1 MAIWMPYRAYG
12 VNYYLAYGIEAQ
24 TIEGGNVAM
33 SLQVEKLEKNMAKLT
48 IEVSAEELE
57 KAIESAYR
65 KNKNRISV
73 PGFRKGKA
81 PRKMLEQMYGKN
93 LFYEDAANDLIPDAY
108 DEALKE
114 CTENI
119 VSSPKIT
126 VVQIEA
132 GKPFIFTAEVALKPE
147 VTLGA
152 YKGVTVDKADLEVS
166 EEEVTAEIDKE
177 RGKNARTVEVTDRAV
192 KQGDIA
198 TIDFEGFLD
207 GVPFDGGKEENYPLT
222 IGSNTFIP
230 GFEEGLIGA
239 EIGRETEISLT
250 FPEDYQQEDLAGK
263 DVVFQ
268 CLVKKLQEKE
278 LPELDDDFVGDVSE
292 ESDTVEEYREEIR
305 RKLTDKKAKE
315 GRRAKE
321 NAAVEAVIANA
332 QMEIPDAMVET
343 QQRQMVQDYAQ
354 RLQYQGISLEQYM
367 QYTGMTPQML
377 LEQMKPQ
384 ALRSIKSRLVLE
396 AVADAEKIEA
406 SEEEIE
412 EEIKD
417 MADSYKKD
425 VSEVKDI
432 LGEEGRKQVEEDV
445 RIKKAIDF
453 ISENAVETESAAE
466 NE

>member
-1 MAIWMPYRAYG
+1 MAEF
-12 VNYYLAYGIEAQ
+12 YYSAYGIEGQ

-48 IEVSAEELE
+48 IEVSAEEFE
-57 KAIESAYR
+57 KAIEGAYR

-93 LFYEDAANDLIPDAY
+93 LFYEDAANALIPDAY

-114 CTENI
+114 CTEDI
-119 VSSPKIT
+119 VSAPKIN
-126 VVQIEA
+126 VVQVEA
-132 GKPFIFTAEVALKPE
+132 GQPFIFTAEVALKPE

-152 YKGVTVDKADLEVS
+152 DKGVTVDKVDTEVT

-198 TIDFEGFLD
+198 TIDFEGFLN
-207 GVPFDGGKEENYPLT
+207 GVSFDGGKEENYPLT
-222 IGSNTFIP
+222 IGSHAFIP

-239 EIGRETEISLT
+239 EIGKEIEINVT
-250 FPEDYQQEDLAGK
+250 FPEEYQEEDLAGK
-263 DVVFQ
+263 DVVFK

-305 RKLTDKKAKE
+305 RKLTNKKAEEAK
-315 GRRAKE
+315 RVKE

-343 QQRQMVQDYAQ
+343 QQRQMAQDYAQ
-354 RLQYQGISLEQYM
+354 RMRYQGISMEQYM
-367 QYTGMTPQML
+367 QYTGMTAQMIL
-377 LEQMKPQ
+377 DQMKPQ
-384 ALRSIKSRLVLE
+384 ALKSIQSRLVLE
-396 AVADAEKIEA
+396 AVVEAEKIEA
-406 SEEEIE
+406 TEEEIE
-412 EEIKD
+412 EEIKQI
-417 MADSYKKD
+417 AESYKKGID
-425 VSEVKDI
+425 EVKDI
-432 LGEEGRKQVEEDV
+432 LGEEGRKQAKEDV
-445 RIKKAIDF
+445 CIKKAIDL
-453 ISENAVETESAAE
+453 IVANAVETEPAAE
-466 NE
+466 AE

>member
-1 MAIWMPYRAYG
+1 MAEF
-12 VNYYLAYGIEAQ
+12 YYSAYGIEGQ

-48 IEVSAEELE
+48 IEVSAEEFE
-57 KAIESAYR
+57 KAIEGAYR

-93 LFYEDAANDLIPDAY
+93 LFYEDAANALIPDAY

-114 CTENI
+114 CTEDI
-119 VSSPKIT
+119 VSAPKIN
-126 VVQIEA
+126 VVQVEA
-132 GKPFIFTAEVALKPE
+132 GQPFIFTAEVALKPE

-152 YKGVTVDKADLEVS
+152 YKGVTVDKVDTEVT

-198 TIDFEGFLD
+198 TIDFEGFLN
-207 GVPFDGGKEENYPLT
+207 GVSFDGGKEENYPLT
-222 IGSNTFIP
+222 IGSHAFIP

-239 EIGRETEISLT
+239 EIGKEIEINVT
-250 FPEDYQQEDLAGK
+250 FPEEYQEEDLAGK
-263 DVVFQ
+263 DVVFK

-305 RKLTDKKAKE
+305 RKLTNKKAEEAK
-315 GRRAKE
+315 RVKE

-343 QQRQMVQDYAQ
+343 QQRQMAQDYAQ
-354 RLQYQGISLEQYM
+354 RMRYQGISMEQYM
-367 QYTGMTPQML
+367 QYTGMTAQMIL
-377 LEQMKPQ
+377 DQMKPQ
-384 ALRSIKSRLVLE
+384 ALKSIQSRLVLE
-396 AVADAEKIEA
+396 AVVEAEKIEA
-406 SEEEIE
+406 TEEEIE
-412 EEIKD
+412 EEIKQI
-417 MADSYKKD
+417 AESYKKGID
-425 VSEVKDI
+425 EVKDI
-432 LGEEGRKQVEEDV
+432 LGEEGRKQAKEDV
-445 RIKKAIDF
+445 CIKKAIDL
-453 ISENAVETESAAE
+453 IVANAVETEPAAE
-466 NE
+466 AE

>member
-177 RGKNARTVEVTDRAV
+177 RGKNART
-192 KQGDIA
+192 
-198 TIDFEGFLD
+198 
-207 GVPFDGGKEENYPLT
+207 
-222 IGSNTFIP
+222 
-230 GFEEGLIGA
+230 
-239 EIGRETEISLT
+239 EIGR
-250 FPEDYQQEDLAGK
+250 AH
-263 DVVFQ
+263 V
-268 CLVKKLQEKE
+268 
-278 LPELDDDFVGDVSE
+278 
-292 ESDTVEEYREEIR
+292 
-305 RKLTDKKAKE
+305 
-315 GRRAKE
+315 
-321 NAAVEAVIANA
+321 
-332 QMEIPDAMVET
+332 
-343 QQRQMVQDYAQ
+343 
-354 RLQYQGISLEQYM
+354 
-367 QYTGMTPQML
+367 
-377 LEQMKPQ
+377 
-384 ALRSIKSRLVLE
+384 
-396 AVADAEKIEA
+396 
-406 SEEEIE
+406 
-412 EEIKD
+412 
-417 MADSYKKD
+417 
-425 VSEVKDI
+425 
-432 LGEEGRKQVEEDV
+432 
-445 RIKKAIDF
+445 
-453 ISENAVETESAAE
+453 
-466 NE
+466 

>member
-1 MAIWMPYRAYG
+1 MLHREYG
-12 VNYYLAYGIEAQ
+12 RDYYSAYGIEAQ

-48 IEVSAEELE
+48 IEVSAEKLE
-57 KAIESAYR
+57 KAIEGAYR
-65 KNKNRISV
+65 KNKSRISV

-119 VSSPKIT
+119 VSAPKIN

-147 VTLGA
+147 VTLGE
-152 YKGVTVDKADLEVS
+152 YKGVSVDKVDTEVT

-207 GVPFDGGKEENYPLT
+207 GVPFEGGKEENYPLT
-222 IGSNTFIP
+222 IGSHAFIP

-239 EIGRETEISLT
+239 EIGKEIEINVT
-250 FPEDYQQEDLAGK
+250 FPEEYQEEDLAGK
-263 DVVFQ
+263 NAMFK

-278 LPELDDDFVGDVSE
+278 LPELNDDFVGDVSE

-305 RKLTDKKAKE
+305 RKLTDKKADE
-315 GRRAKE
+315 ARRTKE

-354 RLQYQGISLEQYM
+354 RMRYQGISMEQYM
-367 QYTGMTPQML
+367 QYTGMTPQMIL
-377 LEQMKPQ
+377 DQMKPQ
-384 ALRSIKSRLVLE
+384 ALRTIKSRLVLE
-396 AVADAEKIEA
+396 AVAEAEKIEA
-406 SEEEIE
+406 TEEEIE
-412 EEIKD
+412 EEIKQ
-417 MADSYKKD
+417 MAESYKKD
-425 VSEVKDI
+425 INEVKDI
-432 LGEEGRKQVEEDV
+432 LGEEGRKQVKEDV
-445 RIKKAIDF
+445 CIKKAIDL
-453 ISENAVETESAAE
+453 IAANAVETEPTAE